1 MKKIILKNEKICPES
16 QISIDRFCFGSGDT
30 GKITRK
36 MIFSQHLTT
45 AVIGTCGWAW
55 TKLREQDSV
64 WAEKMPKM
72 AQNPTR
78 QVLA

>member
-45 AVIGTCGWAW
+45 AVIGTCGWADVDK
-55 TKLREQDSV
+55 TSRAGFCSGVDKARKCHRSGE
-64 WAEKMPKM
+64 
-72 AQNPTR
+72 
-78 QVLA
+78 